1 MDDWVTPQKAR
12 ELLRITNKT
21 LIVWD
26 KEGKIRTIRTPSGH
40 RRYNLE
46 DIQNFV
52 SCNIPAPPKAQKTK
66 VCYVR
71 VSSSKQMDDLE
82 RQKDYF
88 RSEFPDHELV
98 TDVGSGLN
106 WKRPG
111 LKTILERAMSKDIST
126 VVVAHRDRLCRF
138 AFELLE
144 WIFKCNGVTLV
155 VLDQEK
161 EQSKEQ
167 ELADDILSIVHVYS
181 CRNMGGR
188 RYKIKK
194 NQNLSNS
201 STKENH
207 EGMDGDQEI
216 CLQ

>member
-1 MDDWVTPQKAR
+1 MNEWVTPKKAR
-12 ELLRITNKT
+12 ELLCITNKT
-21 LIVWD
+21 LIAWD
-26 KEGKIRTIRTPSGH
+26 EANKIRAIRTPSNH

-52 SCNIPAPPKAQKTK
+52 SCNIPAPPKTQKER
-66 VCYVR
+66 VCYAR
-71 VSSSKQMDDLE
+71 VSSTKQMDDLE

-88 RSEFPDHELV
+88 KSRFPDHQLV

-111 LKTILERAMSKDIST
+111 LKTILEQAMSRNIST

-144 WIFKCNGVTLV
+144 WIFRCNDVTLV
-155 VLDQEK
+155 VLNDDK

-181 CRNMGGR
+181 CRRMGQR
-188 RYKIKK
+188 RYKNKK
-194 NQNLSNS
+194 NQDLPNS
-201 STKENH
+201 STKTNNEELDEH
-207 EGMDGDQEI
+207 EEI
-216 CLQ
+216 CV